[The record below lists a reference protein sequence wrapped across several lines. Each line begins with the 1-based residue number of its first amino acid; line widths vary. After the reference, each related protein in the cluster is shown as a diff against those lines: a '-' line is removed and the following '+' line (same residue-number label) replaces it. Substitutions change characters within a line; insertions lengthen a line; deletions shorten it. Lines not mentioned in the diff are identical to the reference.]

1 MKYSNSQYV
10 GKLGEDIASRYLLN
24 KGFAILC
31 RNYRKKYGEIDIIAK
46 KDDVLHF
53 VEVKSVSRENV
64 TEHVSCETN
73 IHRPEDNVHH
83 LKLVRLSRTIQA
95 YLAHTGGSK
104 NWVFD
109 LIAVKIDVKQR
120 KSIVSC
126 IENIVL

>member
-1 MKYSNSQYV
+1 MKYSNSQYI

-24 KGFAILC
+24 RGFDVLC

-46 KDDVLHF
+46 KDNIIHF
-53 VEVKSVSRENV
+53 IEVKSVSRENI
-64 TEHVSCETN
+64 TETVSCETN
-73 IHRPEDNVHH
+73 IHRPEDNVHR

-95 YLAHTGGSK
+95 YLAHAGESK

-109 LIAVKIDVKQR
+109 LITVKIDVKQR
-120 KSIVSC
+120 KSVVSC